1 MTNEE
6 MKHNL
11 NRLDKDTTELYAND
25 HPYEHAA
32 SAEPKDATAPHDLKK
47 ELRFDD
53 AVIEKIAGITAS
65 DVDGLLR
72 LEGGMFHDMTDF
84 LRKDDDPKAGV
95 SVNVDDNQKVKI
107 ELDATMRYGEEA
119 PKVFAQAT
127 DEIVKNVKQMT
138 GMDVTEVKM
147 TVKDMLTDDE
157 IEAEKAKQ
165 NKDAMTKDDDRD
177 MQPA

>member
-1 MTNEE
+1 MTNED
-6 MKHNL
+6 MKKNL
-11 NRLDKDTTELYAND
+11 NRLDKSTTDLYGNQGLQ
-25 HPYEHAA
+25 
-32 SAEPKDATAPHDLKK
+32 DAKKPEMADEDRDLELKK

-53 AVIEKIAGITAS
+53 AVIQKIAGITAG

-84 LRKDDDPKAGV
+84 LRKDADPKAGV
-95 SVNVDDNQKVKI
+95 AVNVDDNQKVKV
-107 ELDATMRYGEEA
+107 ELDATMRYGEDA
-119 PKVFAQAT
+119 PKVFDQAT

-157 IEAEKAKQ
+157 IAAEKAK
-165 NKDAMTKDDDRD
+165 ASKDDKDLDRD